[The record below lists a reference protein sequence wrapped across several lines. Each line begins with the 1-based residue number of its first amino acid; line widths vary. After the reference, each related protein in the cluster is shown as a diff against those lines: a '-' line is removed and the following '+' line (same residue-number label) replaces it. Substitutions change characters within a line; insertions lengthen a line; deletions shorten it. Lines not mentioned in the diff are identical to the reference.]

1 MGGLLDLGKLSKI
14 GGLLAMGK
22 LKKSG
27 RGYVKRE
34 N

>member
-1 MGGLLDLGKLSKI
+1 MGGLLNLGKLSKI